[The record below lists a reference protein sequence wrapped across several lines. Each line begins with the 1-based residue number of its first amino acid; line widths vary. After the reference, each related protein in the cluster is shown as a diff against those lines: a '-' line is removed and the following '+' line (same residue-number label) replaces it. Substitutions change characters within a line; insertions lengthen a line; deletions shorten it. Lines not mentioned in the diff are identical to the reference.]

1 MYNHFTL
8 KSLNSVC
15 FTDLLQPWV
24 LRMCTSV
31 RFSLQEVSMMY
42 TTLERDILKPIC
54 TLLITCWTGGA
65 ISRYSKK
72 RITWLYFCFRNIRCI
87 RYDLQYFLFLYR
99 VVRRSGEYIWLLN
112 FNFVRILWL
121 EVLLG
126 LFAFAQIMNCST
138 NIVLQ
143 KIGFAGNVTTP
154 FYATLDKW
162 TIAY

>member
-1 MYNHFTL
+1 MYNNFTL

-42 TTLERDILKPIC
+42 TTLERGTLKPIC

-87 RYDLQYFLFLYR
+87 RYDLQYFQFLYR
-99 VVRRSGEYIWLLN
+99 VARVWRVHLTAELEFRK
-112 FNFVRILWL
+112 NFVARSTLRFVCFCPNH
-121 EVLLG
+121 E
-126 LFAFAQIMNCST
+126 LFYKHSST
-138 NIVLQ
+138 ENRFRGQRNRPFLC
-143 KIGFAGNVTTP
+143 NVG
-154 FYATLDKW
+154 
-162 TIAY
+162 